1 MAGPSAR
8 RCPRIPIDE
17 RRLTLILILMNIAKI
32 KGWSALKKRQ
42 LAVRLSLARGHPP
55 VLVHQMGKVGS
66 TSLIHALRGLRGLP
80 PVCQTHFL
88 TLDGISEAKAIIR
101 GWGIAKANH
110 LEFSDFVA
118 THVRARKSSGPSWQ
132 VITIVRD
139 PVARQLSDIYQNP
152 GVVGEAKDGIPSAER
167 VLEYLTAY
175 FHEFDESTDFVCR
188 WFQHEFIDL
197 FDFPVYEQSFPYEQ
211 GYEIFEGGN
220 VRALVLRLEDFPG
233 VIDDGEA
240 LGAFFGREIP
250 AKISQRNAA
259 HDRDSFN
266 SYDAAKSKLKIP
278 RSDLEKIYS
287 TAFARHFYSDCREA
301 LITRWAGE

>member
-1 MAGPSAR
+1 MADPSAR
-8 RCPRIPIDE
+8 RFPRMPTGD
-17 RRLTLILILMNIAKI
+17 RSLTLILILMNIAKI
-32 KGWSALKKRQ
+32 KGWTALKTRQ
-42 LAVRLSLARGHPP
+42 LAVRLALARGRAP

-66 TSLIHALRGLRGLP
+66 TSLLHALRGLRDLP

-88 TLDGISEAKAIIR
+88 TPEGIGEAKATLR
-101 GWGIAKANH
+101 GWGITKANH
-110 LEFSDFVA
+110 LGFSDFVA
-118 THVRARKSSGPSWQ
+118 PRVRARESAGTSWQ

-152 GVVGEAKDGIPSAER
+152 GVVGEAKDGVPSAER
-167 VLEYLTAY
+167 VLEHLTEY
-175 FHEFDESTDFVCR
+175 FRNFDESTDFVCR
-188 WFQHEFIDL
+188 WFQREFIEL
-197 FDFPVYEQSFPYEQ
+197 FDFPVYGQSFPYEQ

-220 VRALVLRLEDFPG
+220 VRALVLQLEDFPG

-266 SYDAAKSKLKIP
+266 SYDAAKSNLKIP
-278 RSDLEKIYS
+278 RADLEKIYS

-301 LITRWAGE
+301 FITRWAGE